1 MIHFVIGGIVTLFFI
16 GLLVTC
22 LPYAIGAAIIGG
34 LIWLTYAYWKIAVP
48 LWITFFALG
57 MWMAKKEK
65 DRIRAWKNEP
75 SQPLWPG
82 EVNNK
87 IWSIICKSISED
99 RNKNNDYIFA
109 IRDIEHSIPY
119 GRANAF
125 LNIFGKSLDNDDFRE
140 VFYFTVTP
148 SKDRNELREYG
159 TLIASDGIY
168 VSFQKDER
176 KDDIYETKDIFI
188 PFAGLDSIDCGEK
201 ELKVKFITAEND
213 DLQEAK
219 LLKEETT
226 LPLKSIASLCQFIL
240 DSDISRTLYHNN
252 FISCEDEDSCINP
265 EDRSEILDRQFNN
278 SQNINL
284 VEHVSYI
291 AAIKTAGIEFNKN
304 YAETKNLMDGQR
316 GNGYGAEYGN
326 NTFDRLTGKEVVN
339 AAQQLDEHGR
349 QVKCGADR
357 IVNDQNIQTK
367 YYKTA
372 SESVGA
378 CFEDKQAKY
387 LNPDGSMMQI
397 EVPRDQYAQ
406 AQVEMQ
412 KRIDS
417 GQVPG
422 AKPGDSPDPYLRKG
436 AFTYNQSFNIAKAGT
451 LESLS
456 VDIVNG
462 VISSTYACGISG
474 AIIFATC
481 IWNGKNPKEAAKI
494 SLQASLISMGKSVL
508 LYTLTMQLSRGQF
521 ANLFRPHFTKDGIRA
536 GFEGI
541 NNPIAK
547 ISNTLAEKISRST
560 LAKTCVGETMGLRTI
575 TGRAII
581 SGTVIGIVTFG
592 PDVVRA
598 LRGRIS
604 KQQLFKNTTVGATAL
619 VGASIGQALLPI
631 PGLGAIAGAGV
642 SGWIAKK
649 TLDRFVEDD
658 NVLMFQVFKEE
669 FLDCAMQ
676 SRLSKS
682 EFDTLITRTLCNN
695 RMKDILTNMYAS
707 GEPRKYARALMND
720 AVSALFGEYKK
731 IEEIEIVQ
739 GIEELSEETVAA

>member
-1 MIHFVIGGIVTLFFI
+1 MIHFIIGGIVTLFFI

-57 MWMAKKEK
+57 MWMTKKEK

-109 IRDIEHSIPY
+109 IRDIGHSIPY

-168 VSFQKDER
+168 VSLQKDER
-176 KDDIYETKDIFI
+176 KDDIYKTKDIFI
-188 PFAGLDSIDCGEK
+188 PFSGLDSIDCGEK

-213 DLQEAK
+213 ELQEVK
-219 LLKEETT
+219 ISKEETT
-226 LPLKSIASLCQFIL
+226 LSLKSIASLCQFIL

-252 FISCEDEDSCINP
+252 FISCENKDLHINP
-265 EDRSEILDRQFNN
+265 EDNSEILDREFNN

-284 VEHVSYI
+284 VKHVSSI
-291 AAIKTAGIEFNKN
+291 AAIKTVDIEFNKN

-316 GNGYGAEYGN
+316 GHGYGAEYGN
-326 NTFDRLTGKEVVN
+326 NTFDRLMGKKVVN

-349 QVKCGADR
+349 QVKWGADR
-357 IVNDQNIQTK
+357 IVNGQNIQTK
-367 YYKTA
+367 YNKTA
-372 SESVGA
+372 SESVSA
-378 CFEDKQAKY
+378 CFENKKAKY
-387 LNPDGSMMQI
+387 LNPDGSMMPI
-397 EVPRDQYAQ
+397 EVARDQFDQ
-406 AQVEMQ
+406 AWVEMQ

-422 AKPGDSPDPYLRKG
+422 AKPGDSPAPYLRKG
-436 AFTYNQSFNIAKAGT
+436 AVTYNQACNIAKAGT
-451 LESLS
+451 LEGLS
-456 VDIVNG
+456 VDAANG
-462 VISSTYACGISG
+462 VISSIYPCGISG

-481 IWNGKNPKEAAKI
+481 IWNGKTPKEAAKI
-494 SLQASLISMGKSVL
+494 SLQASLVSMGQSVL

-521 ANLFRPHFTKDGIRA
+521 ANLFRPQFTKDGIRA

-547 ISNTLAEKISRST
+547 ISNTLAEKISCST
-560 LAKTCVGETMGLRTI
+560 LAKTSVGEAIGLRTI

-619 VGASIGQALLPI
+619 AGAAIGQALIPI
-631 PGLGAIAGAGV
+631 PGLGGFIGAGI
-642 SGWIAKK
+642 SGWVAKK
-649 TLDRFVEDD
+649 TLDNFVEDD
-658 NVLMFQVFKEE
+658 NVFMFQIFKEE
-669 FLDCAMQ
+669 FIDCAMQ

-682 EFDTLITRTLCNN
+682 EFDTLVERTLCNN
-695 RMKDILTNMYAS
+695 KMKDILTNMYAS
-707 GEPRKYARALMND
+707 GEPRNYARALMNG
-720 AVSALFGEYKK
+720 AVSALFSEYNK
-731 IEEIEIVQ
+731 IKEIELIQ
-739 GIEELSEETVAA
+739 GIEELSEEIFAA

>member
-1 MIHFVIGGIVTLFFI
+1 MIHFIIGGIVTLFFI

-82 EVNNK
+82 EVNYK
-87 IWSIICKSISED
+87 IWNITHEAIFED
-99 RNKNNDYIFA
+99 RNKSNDYIFS
-109 IRDIEHSIPY
+109 IRDSEHSIPY

-176 KDDIYETKDIFI
+176 KDDIYKTKDIFI
-188 PFAGLDSIDCGEK
+188 PFVGLDSIDCGEK

-252 FISCEDEDSCINP
+252 FIFCEDEELDIIP
-265 EDRSEILDRQFNN
+265 EDSSEILDIKFNN

-284 VEHVSYI
+284 VENVSSV
-291 AAIKTAGIEFNKN
+291 AAIKAADVKFNVL
-304 YAETKNLMDGQR
+304 YTETKNLMDGDR

-326 NTFDRLTGKEVVN
+326 NTFDRLMGKEVVN

-349 QVKCGADR
+349 QVKWGADR
-357 IVNDQNIQTK
+357 IVNGQNIQTK

-372 SESVGA
+372 NESVGA
-378 CFEDKQAKY
+378 CFEHKQAKY

-397 EVPRDQYAQ
+397 EVPRDQYQQ
-406 AQVEMQ
+406 ALVEMQ

-422 AKPGDSPDPYLRKG
+422 AKPGDPAERFVRKG

-462 VISSTYACGISG
+462 IISSTYACGISG

-494 SLQASLISMGKSVL
+494 SLQASLVSMGKSVL

-547 ISNTLAEKISRST
+547 VSNTLAEKISRST
-560 LAKTCVGETMGLRTI
+560 LGCI
-575 TGRAII
+575 
-581 SGTVIGIVTFG
+581 
-592 PDVVRA
+592 
-598 LRGRIS
+598 
-604 KQQLFKNTTVGATAL
+604 
-619 VGASIGQALLPI
+619 
-631 PGLGAIAGAGV
+631 
-642 SGWIAKK
+642 
-649 TLDRFVEDD
+649 D
-658 NVLMFQVFKEE
+658 N
-669 FLDCAMQ
+669 
-676 SRLSKS
+676 
-682 EFDTLITRTLCNN
+682 
-695 RMKDILTNMYAS
+695 
-707 GEPRKYARALMND
+707 
-720 AVSALFGEYKK
+720 
-731 IEEIEIVQ
+731 
-739 GIEELSEETVAA
+739 

>member
-1 MIHFVIGGIVTLFFI
+1 MIHFIIGGIVTLFFI

-65 DRIRAWKNEP
+65 DRIRAWKTEP

-82 EVNNK
+82 EANNR
-87 IWSIICKSISED
+87 IWNITHESISED
-99 RNKNNDYIFA
+99 RNKSKDYIFS
-109 IRDIEHSIPY
+109 IRDSEYSIPY

-125 LNIFGKSLDNDDFRE
+125 LNFFGKSLDNDDFRE

-168 VSFQKDER
+168 VSFQKEER
-176 KDDIYETKDIFI
+176 KDDIYETKDICI
-188 PFAGLDSIDCGEK
+188 PFAGLDSIECREK

-252 FISCEDEDSCINP
+252 FISYENKDLHINP
-265 EDRSEILDRQFNN
+265 EDNSEILD
-278 SQNINL
+278 I
-284 VEHVSYI
+284 
-291 AAIKTAGIEFNKN
+291 
-304 YAETKNLMDGQR
+304 DGDS
-316 GNGYGAEYGN
+316 GHGYGAEYGN
-326 NTFDRLTGKEVVN
+326 NTFDRLMGKEVVN

-349 QVKCGADR
+349 QVKWGADR
-357 IVNDQNIQTK
+357 IVNGQNIQTK
-367 YYKTA
+367 YYKSP

-378 CFEDKQAKY
+378 CFEHKQAKY

-397 EVPRDQYAQ
+397 EVPRDQYQQ
-406 AQVEMQ
+406 ALVEMQ

-422 AKPGDSPDPYLRKG
+422 AKPGDPAERFVRKG

-462 VISSTYACGISG
+462 IISSTYACGISG

-494 SLQASLISMGKSVL
+494 SLQASLVSMGKSVL

-521 ANLFRPHFTKDGIRA
+521 ANLFKPHFLKDGTRA
-536 GFEGI
+536 GFKGI
-541 NNPIAK
+541 NNPIAN
-547 ISNTLAEKISRST
+547 ISNTLAEKISHST
-560 LAKTCVGETMGLRTI
+560 LAKTSVGEAMGLRTI

-604 KQQLFKNTTVGATAL
+604 KQQLVKNTTVGATAL
-619 VGASIGQALLPI
+619 AGASIGQALIPI
-631 PGLGAIAGAGV
+631 PIAGAMIGATV
-642 SGWIAKK
+642 SGWVAKK
-649 TLDRFVEDD
+649 TLDNFVEDD
-658 NVLMFQVFKEE
+658 NTLMFQIFKEE

-682 EFDTLITRTLCNN
+682 EFDTLVGRTICNN
-695 RMKDILTNMYAS
+695 KMKDILTNMYAS
-707 GEPRKYARALMND
+707 GAPRKYARTIMNE
-720 AVSALFGEYKK
+720 AVSTLFSEYKK
-731 IEEIEIVQ
+731 IEEGEIVR
-739 GIEELSEETVAA
+739 GIEALSDETVAA

>member
-1 MIHFVIGGIVTLFFI
+1 MNVINSKRDSAMIHFIIGGIVTLFFI

-65 DRIRAWKNEP
+65 DRIRAWKTEP

-82 EVNNK
+82 EANNR
-87 IWSIICKSISED
+87 IWNITHESISED
-99 RNKNNDYIFA
+99 RNKSKDYIFS
-109 IRDIEHSIPY
+109 IRDSEYSIPY

-125 LNIFGKSLDNDDFRE
+125 LNFFGKSLDNDDFRE

-168 VSFQKDER
+168 VSFQKEER
-176 KDDIYETKDIFI
+176 KDDIYETKDICI
-188 PFAGLDSIDCGEK
+188 PFAGLDSIECREK

-252 FISCEDEDSCINP
+252 FISYENKDLHINP
-265 EDRSEILDRQFNN
+265 EDNSEILD
-278 SQNINL
+278 I
-284 VEHVSYI
+284 
-291 AAIKTAGIEFNKN
+291 
-304 YAETKNLMDGQR
+304 DGDS
-316 GNGYGAEYGN
+316 GHGYGAEYGN
-326 NTFDRLTGKEVVN
+326 NTFDRLMGKEVVN

-349 QVKCGADR
+349 QVKWGADR
-357 IVNDQNIQTK
+357 IVNGQNIQTK
-367 YYKTA
+367 YYKSP

-378 CFEDKQAKY
+378 CFEHKQAKY

-397 EVPRDQYAQ
+397 EVPRDQYQQ
-406 AQVEMQ
+406 ALVEMQ

-422 AKPGDSPDPYLRKG
+422 AKPGDPAERFVRKG

-462 VISSTYACGISG
+462 IISSTYACGISG

-494 SLQASLISMGKSVL
+494 SLQASLVSMGKSVL

-521 ANLFRPHFTKDGIRA
+521 ANLFKPHFLKDGTRA
-536 GFEGI
+536 GFKGI
-541 NNPIAK
+541 NNPIAN
-547 ISNTLAEKISRST
+547 ISNTLAEKISHST
-560 LAKTCVGETMGLRTI
+560 LAKTSVGEAMGLRTI

-604 KQQLFKNTTVGATAL
+604 KQQLVKNTTVGATAL
-619 VGASIGQALLPI
+619 AGASIGQALIPI
-631 PGLGAIAGAGV
+631 PIAGAMIGATV
-642 SGWIAKK
+642 SGWVAKK
-649 TLDRFVEDD
+649 TLDNFVEDD
-658 NVLMFQVFKEE
+658 NTLMFQIFKEE

-682 EFDTLITRTLCNN
+682 EFDTLVGRTICNN
-695 RMKDILTNMYAS
+695 KMKDILTNMYAS
-707 GEPRKYARALMND
+707 GAPRKYARTIMNE
-720 AVSALFGEYKK
+720 AVSTLFSEYKK
-731 IEEIEIVQ
+731 IEEGEIVR
-739 GIEELSEETVAA
+739 GIEALSDETVAA

>member
-1 MIHFVIGGIVTLFFI
+1 MIHFIIGGIVTLFFI

-65 DRIRAWKNEP
+65 DRIRAWKTEP

-82 EVNNK
+82 EANNR
-87 IWSIICKSISED
+87 IWNITHESISED
-99 RNKNNDYIFA
+99 RNKSKDYIFS
-109 IRDIEHSIPY
+109 IRDSEYSIPY

-125 LNIFGKSLDNDDFRE
+125 LNFFGKSLDNDDFRE

-168 VSFQKDER
+168 VSFQKEER
-176 KDDIYETKDIFI
+176 KDDIYETKDICI
-188 PFAGLDSIDCGEK
+188 PFAGLDSIECREK

-252 FISCEDEDSCINP
+252 FISYENKDLHINP
-265 EDRSEILDRQFNN
+265 EDNSEILD
-278 SQNINL
+278 I
-284 VEHVSYI
+284 
-291 AAIKTAGIEFNKN
+291 
-304 YAETKNLMDGQR
+304 DGDS
-316 GNGYGAEYGN
+316 GHGYGAEYGN
-326 NTFDRLTGKEVVN
+326 NTFDRLMGKEVVN

-349 QVKCGADR
+349 QVKWGADR
-357 IVNDQNIQTK
+357 IVNGQNIQTK
-367 YYKTA
+367 YYKSP

-378 CFEDKQAKY
+378 CFEHKQAKY

-397 EVPRDQYAQ
+397 EVPRDQYQQ
-406 AQVEMQ
+406 ALVEMQ

-422 AKPGDSPDPYLRKG
+422 AKPGDPAERFVRKG

-462 VISSTYACGISG
+462 IISSTYACGISG

-494 SLQASLISMGKSVL
+494 SLQASLVSMGKSVL

-521 ANLFRPHFTKDGIRA
+521 ANLFKPHFLKDGTRA
-536 GFEGI
+536 GFKGI
-541 NNPIAK
+541 NNPIAN
-547 ISNTLAEKISRST
+547 ISNTLAEKISHST
-560 LAKTCVGETMGLRTI
+560 LAKTSVGEAMGLRTI

-581 SGTVIGIVTFG
+581 SGTVIGIVTIG

-604 KQQLFKNTTVGATAL
+604 KQQLVKNTTVGATAL
-619 VGASIGQALLPI
+619 AGASIGQALIPI
-631 PGLGAIAGAGV
+631 PIAGAMIGATV
-642 SGWIAKK
+642 SGWVAKK
-649 TLDRFVEDD
+649 TLDNFVEDD
-658 NVLMFQVFKEE
+658 NTLMFQIFKEE

-682 EFDTLITRTLCNN
+682 EFDTLVGRTICNN
-695 RMKDILTNMYAS
+695 KMKDILTNMYAS
-707 GEPRKYARALMND
+707 GAPRKYARTIMNE
-720 AVSALFGEYKK
+720 AVSTLFSEYKK
-731 IEEIEIVQ
+731 IEEGEIVR
-739 GIEELSEETVAA
+739 GIEALSDETVAA